1 MKCPTLFPVK
11 SKKNI
16 CNLLSADL
24 ANKVKNYQE
33 SKKIHWHNLILST
46 WKIIHLS
53 KQTISLK
60 TYDFT
65 VSPCKDGK
73 GMVWDLCPVKSEHL
87 LPLQLIIDR
96 SPVESI
102 VVPFIF
108 ASL

>member
-1 MKCPTLFPVK
+1 MKSYSLDQTRK
-11 SKKNI
+11 
-16 CNLLSADL
+16 LLIRFDRIEL
-24 ANKVKNYQE
+24 KY
-33 SKKIHWHNLILST
+33 
-46 WKIIHLS
+46 
-53 KQTISLK
+53 ISLK

-65 VSPCKDGK
+65 VSPCRGGK
-73 GMVWDLCPVKSEHL
+73 GMVLDLCPVKSEHL